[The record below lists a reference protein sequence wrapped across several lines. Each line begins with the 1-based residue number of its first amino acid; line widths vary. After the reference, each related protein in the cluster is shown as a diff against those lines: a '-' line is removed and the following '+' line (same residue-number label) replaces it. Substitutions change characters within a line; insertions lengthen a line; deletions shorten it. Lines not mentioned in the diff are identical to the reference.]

1 MAKRQLSC
9 TDAGSSQGFLGSK
22 LDSPTVWPDQQEQDL
37 VLFVHNWFDPG
48 RLFAEL
54 LVFRWNVS
62 IYGLTYFSRFSL
74 ILSPPFSRKEGDFKG
89 TIKTLS
95 RHKS

>member
-1 MAKRQLSC
+1 MSSMAKRQLSC

-54 LVFRWNVS
+54 LVFRRERVNLWPH
-62 IYGLTYFSRFSL
+62 LFF
-74 ILSPPFSRKEGDFKG
+74 
-89 TIKTLS
+89 
-95 RHKS
+95 